1 MTIVIRR
8 VAAVGAAASGLL
20 HLVMLSQGHHL
31 GAALLMAAMAIACLP
46 CAGHLWRAASMR
58 SWTVIAVIN
67 AAMLA
72 THLGMLTGHA
82 SPTAAHSVQLS
93 AGATPDQTTAPELQG
108 AHAHDSWA
116 GAATPIT
123 SSEAH
128 AEGLHQLLLPVA
140 SGLALLEI
148 MLALLGLA
156 LLRRR
161 STKEGAPRSGPPHLG
176 VLGTPPQRHD
186 VVPEA
191 VSPPRSPPLSPPAQ
205 SPLSSPAQSL
215 SASSQCSL

>member
-1 MTIVIRR
+1 MTIAIRR
-8 VAAVGAAASGLL
+8 VAALGAAASGLQ

-31 GAALLMAAMAIACLP
+31 GAALLMAAMAIVCLP

-58 SWTVIAVIN
+58 SWTMIAVMN

-72 THLGMLTGHA
+72 THLGMLAGNA
-82 SPTAAHSVQLS
+82 APTAAHSAQLG
-93 AGATPDQTTAPELQG
+93 AGATPDQTTVPEAQA

-116 GAATPIT
+116 GAAAPAA

-128 AEGLHQLLLPVA
+128 AEGLHQLLLPLA

-176 VLGTPPQRHD
+176 VVSTPPQRHD
-186 VVPEA
+186 VVAEA
-191 VSPPRSPPLSPPAQ
+191 VSP
-205 SPLSSPAQSL
+205 PLSSPAQSL
-215 SASSQCSL
+215 PASTQCSS

>member
-31 GAALLMAAMAIACLP
+31 GAALLMAAMAIVCLP

-58 SWTVIAVIN
+58 SWTVIAVMN

-82 SPTAAHSVQLS
+82 SPTAAHSVQLGT
-93 AGATPDQTTAPELQG
+93 GATPDQTTAPELQG

-116 GAATPIT
+116 GAATPIA

-156 LLRRR
+156 LLRRQ

-176 VLGTPPQRHD
+176 VLSTPPQRHD

-191 VSPPRSPPLSPPAQ
+191 VSPPRSPPLSPPLSPPAQ
-205 SPLSSPAQSL
+205 SPL
-215 SASSQCSL
+215 